1 MLVCFG
7 ELGSIIKNRDI
18 IKIKLDEKIMYDHLT
33 SNSKIEDEF
42 VEKRIQF
49 IRQLIEQRKLKIEFE
64 MIDSDK
70 NLARRNINAK
80 ELKTKNG

>member
-1 MLVCFG
+1 
-7 ELGSIIKNRDI
+7 
-18 IKIKLDEKIMYDHLT
+18 MYDHLT
-33 SNSKIEDEF
+33 SNLKIEDEF

-49 IRQLIEQRKLKIEFE
+49 IRQLIEQKKLKIEFE

-70 NLARRNINAK
+70 NLARKNINAK